1 MAIGNKLVRKQR
13 VVDSLFKRK
22 KKSLGEA
29 KKKYVSLSNYLE
41 RANDKLED
49 QDDIAD
55 KDLKNLSLVISKL
68 ITKVKVRRVM
78 S

>member
-41 RANDKLED
+41 RAKTRHGPGITFWLFV
-49 QDDIAD
+49 
-55 KDLKNLSLVISKL
+55 SLQ
-68 ITKVKVRRVM
+68 ITWP
-78 S
+78 

>member
-29 KKKYVSLSNYLE
+29 KKEVCFFIQLS
-41 RANDKLED
+41 
-49 QDDIAD
+49 
-55 KDLKNLSLVISKL
+55 
-68 ITKVKVRRVM
+68 
-78 S
+78 